1 MNVKNAGLHNE
12 SKIKTLSSLE
22 HIRLRPGMYIERL
35 GDGSHPEDGIYVL
48 LKEVIDNSI
57 DEYIMGAGKRIDVKI
72 KDRRISVRDYGRGI
86 PTGKLVECVSA
97 MNSGGKYNDDVF
109 QFSVGLNG
117 VGIKAVNALSSE
129 FTVRSVRDGRFHEAT
144 FNSGVLTGNKKGNSD
159 EKNGTLVSFIPDPAL
174 FPNYTFQ
181 MEYIA
186 KRMWMYAYLNSGL
199 SLYLNSKR
207 YYSRNG
213 LKDLIEAEIG
223 KDKMYDII
231 ALKGKM
237 LEFAFCHSDKQSN
250 KYFSFVNGKYT
261 DKGGKHLSAFR
272 EGVLKSVND
281 FSSKKYHSA
290 DVCCGFVGAV
300 AVKMKDP
307 IFYSQSKDKLGN
319 PDIRGWIVNAVRDA
333 VVDYLQN
340 HIAQADILMEKIER
354 TRNHIEV
361 QKL

>member
-1 MNVKNAGLHNE
+1 
-12 SKIKTLSSLE
+12 
-22 HIRLRPGMYIERL
+22 
-35 GDGSHPEDGIYVL
+35 
-48 LKEVIDNSI
+48 
-57 DEYIMGAGKRIDVKI
+57 
-72 KDRRISVRDYGRGI
+72 
-86 PTGKLVECVSA
+86 VST
-97 MNSGGKYNDDVF
+97 
-109 QFSVGLNG
+109 
-117 VGIKAVNALSSE
+117 E
-129 FTVRSVRDGRFHEAT
+129 FIVRSVRDGRFHEVA
-144 FNSGVLTGNKKGNSD
+144 FNSGVLTGDKKGHSN
-159 EKNGTLVSFIPDPAL
+159 EKNGTHVSFLPDLAF

-186 KRMWMYAYLNSGL
+186 KQLWMYAYLNSGL
-199 SLYLNSKR
+199 SLYLNGKR

-231 ALKGKM
+231 AFKGKM

-272 EGVLKSVND
+272 EGVLKAVND

-290 DVCCGFVGAV
+290 DVCQGFVGAV

-307 IFYSQSKDKLGN
+307 IFYSQTKDKLGN

-340 HIAQADILMEKIER
+340 HIAQADILMNIIER

>member
-144 FNSGVLTGNKKGNSD
+144 FNSGVLTGNK
-159 EKNGTLVSFIPDPAL
+159 
-174 FPNYTFQ
+174 
-181 MEYIA
+181 
-186 KRMWMYAYLNSGL
+186 
-199 SLYLNSKR
+199 
-207 YYSRNG
+207 
-213 LKDLIEAEIG
+213 
-223 KDKMYDII
+223 
-231 ALKGKM
+231 
-237 LEFAFCHSDKQSN
+237 
-250 KYFSFVNGKYT
+250 
-261 DKGGKHLSAFR
+261 
-272 EGVLKSVND
+272 
-281 FSSKKYHSA
+281 
-290 DVCCGFVGAV
+290 
-300 AVKMKDP
+300 
-307 IFYSQSKDKLGN
+307 
-319 PDIRGWIVNAVRDA
+319 
-333 VVDYLQN
+333 
-340 HIAQADILMEKIER
+340 
-354 TRNHIEV
+354 
-361 QKL
+361 